1 VEEED
6 YSEAVPRE
14 ARPGRAAQMDDDK
27 MFMDES
33 AFERTAARYTGAV
46 DSKQ

>member
-1 VEEED
+1 MDEED
-6 YSEAVPRE
+6 YSEDAPRE
-14 ARPGRAAQMDDDK
+14 AGPGRAAQIDDEK

-46 DSKQ
+46 DAKQ

>member
-1 VEEED
+1 MEEED
-6 YSEAVPRE
+6 YSEDVPRE
-14 ARPGRAAQMDDDK
+14 AGAGRAVQMDDEK